1 MPKQSQSPCRRW
13 NINLKLEN
21 TQKNNNN
28 KISKN
33 GELLIEFCKLH
44 NLLVINTI
52 FKNKPSPK
60 TWISSL
66 PAIFPGKNPYR
77 SKYSVEIKYKL

>member
-1 MPKQSQSPCRRW
+1 MPKQSHRCRRW

-66 PAIFPGKNPYR
+66 PPIFPGKNPYR
-77 SKYSVEIKYKL
+77 KQYSVEIKYKL